1 MIKWFDRR
9 PGCLALHALNIMMTF
24 GIASNIY
31 EDYGELLWLPIFLFW
46 LHNFVVVELMC
57 DA

>member
-1 MIKWFDRR
+1 
-9 PGCLALHALNIMMTF
+9 MMAF

-31 EDYGELLWLPIFLFW
+31 EDYGELLWLPVFLFW